1 MIFRYLEQTLS
12 DGAPPDVTKTE
23 GPMTDKRLTIALLAA
38 LAVLALVLCYFIV
51 QPFFG
56 QVMTAIVLA
65 IAFFP
70 LHVRVAKRIRSPLA
84 AALVSVLII
93 IAAVLL
99 PVTLITLTAV
109 KELGALVDS
118 MRQLSA
124 QSGGLTAYVTGQ
136 IDRLA
141 AWVGQYVSISQ
152 VDAKAQLV
160 EKLQSTGGLLVKSAG
175 ALMGNVL
182 ALILNTVLVLFLMV
196 FLFRDGPRLVGRL
209 ARVLPLGANQ
219 VDRLCRGVSE
229 TVQASMFGMMAVAL
243 AQAVLQGTGFWFLGV
258 PGPVLWGTVTVFASL
273 LPVIGAASV
282 WIPAAVWLFLAGSWV
297 KGIVLIAWGV
307 GVVGMADNL
316 LRPYVM
322 SGKVAMHPLILFFA
336 LMGGVQAFGMIG
348 LFAGPVIVAV
358 TQTLFE
364 LLAEELR
371 GRGILAAK
379 EDAPG

>member
-1 MIFRYLEQTLS
+1 ME
-12 DGAPPDVTKTE
+12 
-23 GPMTDKRLTIALLAA
+23 
-38 LAVLALVLCYFIV
+38 
-51 QPFFG
+51 
-56 QVMTAIVLA
+56 
-65 IAFFP
+65 
-70 LHVRVAKRIRSPLA
+70 
-84 AALVSVLII
+84 
-93 IAAVLL
+93 
-99 PVTLITLTAV
+99 
-109 KELGALVDS
+109 
-118 MRQLSA
+118 
-124 QSGGLTAYVTGQ
+124 
-136 IDRLA
+136 
-141 AWVGQYVSISQ
+141 
-152 VDAKAQLV
+152 
-160 EKLQSTGGLLVKSAG
+160 
-175 ALMGNVL
+175 
-182 ALILNTVLVLFLMV
+182 
-196 FLFRDGPRLVGRL
+196 RL
-209 ARVLPLGANQ
+209 ARVPPLGANQ

-229 TVQASMFGMMAVAL
+229 TIQASMFGMMAVAL